1 MVVLDTLGDAVSL
14 LRRRPTLFGYL
25 VALGLVAN
33 LLGSGHYFGLSEFG
47 QKLLA
52 RASIVVGPAI
62 TVGVLDLVNR
72 AVVDGSVE
80 RDAVVHAGVR
90 NYLRVVGMSLLLAF
104 GGGIAGILLL
114 AVLPVQLALV
124 VCLVAIVAAALVFQF
139 ADLAIVLEGE
149 TPRDAIRRSY
159 DLATSNLGPVLGYT
173 ALEVPLGLFHGATL
187 VERSE
192 LEGILATVT
201 PDSTPL
207 TFGILAVGTVGW
219 AVLQTYRVVF
229 YRALVASDGDGQTGR
244 DLAGGHDATAVWTD
258 GGSVP

>member
-25 VALGLVAN
+25 VALGLVGN
-33 LLGSGHYFGLSEFG
+33 LLGSGHHFGLSEFG

-52 RASIVVGPAI
+52 RASIVVGPAV

-72 AVVDGSVE
+72 AVVHDRVSF
-80 RDAVVHAGVR
+80 DVVVNAGVR
-90 NYLRVVGMSLLLAF
+90 NYLRVVGVSLLLAF
-104 GGGIAGILLL
+104 GGGIAVILLL
-114 AVLPVQLALV
+114 VVLPAQLALV
-124 VCLVAIVAAALVFQF
+124 VCLVAIAAAALVFQF

-149 TPRDAIRRSY
+149 TPRDAMRRSY
-159 DLATSNLGPVLGYT
+159 DVATSNFGPVLGYT
-173 ALEVPLGLFHGATL
+173 VLEVPFGLLHGATF

-192 LEGILATVT
+192 LEGILVTVT

-244 DLAGGHDATAVWTD
+244 DSAGGHDVTAARTD
-258 GGSVP
+258 GESVP